1 MVIGE
6 HIEGFVASKGPGA
19 EKWEQ
24 RLWAY
29 VSRTTENSMDG
40 PKLRAVFSRLKGD
53 PKPRLREEVT
63 LGLGTQQ
70 QVCKAEYRV
79 TAAFTCGRIC
89 WVQSACRLARP
100 CR

>member
-1 MVIGE
+1 MGPFHLGPQMVNGE

-53 PKPRLREEVT
+53 PGWK
-63 LGLGTQQ
+63 
-70 QVCKAEYRV
+70 
-79 TAAFTCGRIC
+79 
-89 WVQSACRLARP
+89 
-100 CR
+100 